1 MFLLNFVP
9 DALIQLVVN
18 GVLIAGIV
26 GCVVSFFFGFFVR
39 WIPWIIPYRMILQ
52 ILGLILLIAGV
63 YFKGGVGVEMEWR
76 ERVKAAQEQVK
87 AAEERSEKINK
98 ELELAKK
105 EKDKA
110 VSESKKKIK
119 ETIVI
124 QSATIDDKCKVAP
137 EALNIINEAAKK
149 PK

>member
-1 MFLLNFVP
+1 MFLLSFVP
-9 DALIQLVVN
+9 DALIQLIVN

-39 WIPWIIPYRMILQ
+39 WLPWIIPYRMILQ

-76 ERVKAAQEQVK
+76 ERVKEAQEKVK
-87 AAEERSEKINK
+87 AAEERSDKINK
-98 ELELAKK
+98 ELEQAKR

-110 VSESKKKIK
+110 VAESKLKIK

-124 QSATIDDKCKVAP
+124 QAATIDDKCKVAP
-137 EALNIINEAAKK
+137 EALSIINDAAKK

>member
-1 MFLLNFVP
+1 MFLLSFIP

-39 WIPWIIPYRMILQ
+39 WMPWIIPYRMILQ
-52 ILGLILLIAGV
+52 LLGLILLIVGV

-76 ERVKAAQEQVK
+76 ERVKVAQEQVK
-87 AAEERSEKINK
+87 AAEERAEKINK
-98 ELELAKK
+98 DLEQTKK
-105 EKDKA
+105 EKDRA
-110 VSESKKKIK
+110 VAESKTKIK

-124 QSATIDDKCKVAP
+124 QATTIDEKCKVAP
-137 EALNIINEAAKK
+137 EVLSIINDAAKK

>member
-1 MFLLNFVP
+1 MFLLSFIP

-39 WIPWIIPYRMILQ
+39 WMPWIIPYRMILQ
-52 ILGLILLIAGV
+52 LLGLILLIPGV

-76 ERVKAAQEQVK
+76 ERVKVAQEQVK
-87 AAEERSEKINK
+87 AAEERAEKINK
-98 ELELAKK
+98 DLEQTKK
-105 EKDKA
+105 EKDRA
-110 VSESKKKIK
+110 VAESKTKIK

-124 QSATIDDKCKVAP
+124 QATTIDEKCKVAP
-137 EALNIINEAAKK
+137 EVLSIINDAAKK

>member
-1 MFLLNFVP
+1 MFLLSFIP
-9 DALIQLVVN
+9 DALIQLIVN

-39 WIPWIIPYRMILQ
+39 WMPWIIPYRMILQ
-52 ILGLILLIAGV
+52 LLGLILLIAGV

-76 ERVKAAQEQVK
+76 ERVKVAQEQVK
-87 AAEERSEKINK
+87 AAEERAEKINK
-98 ELELAKK
+98 DLEQTKK
-105 EKDKA
+105 EKDRA
-110 VSESKKKIK
+110 VAESKTKIK

-124 QSATIDDKCKVAP
+124 QATTIDEKCKVAP
-137 EALNIINEAAKK
+137 EVLSIINDAAKK

>member
-1 MFLLNFVP
+1 MFLLSFIP

-26 GCVVSFFFGFFVR
+26 GCVVSFFFGFFIR
-39 WIPWIIPYRMILQ
+39 WMPWIIPYRMILQ
-52 ILGLILLIAGV
+52 ILGLVLLIAGV

-76 ERVKAAQEQVK
+76 ERVKVAQEQVK
-87 AAEERSEKINK
+87 AAEERAEKINK
-98 ELELAKK
+98 DLEKTKK
-105 EKDKA
+105 EKDRA
-110 VSESKKKIK
+110 VAESKTKIK

-124 QSATIDDKCKVAP
+124 QATTIDEKCKVAP
-137 EALNIINEAAKK
+137 EVLSIINDAAKK

>member
-1 MFLLNFVP
+1 MFLLSFIP

-52 ILGLILLIAGV
+52 LLGLILLIAGV

-76 ERVKAAQEQVK
+76 ERVKVAQEQVK
-87 AAEERSEKINK
+87 AAEERAEKINK
-98 ELELAKK
+98 DLEKTKK
-105 EKDKA
+105 EKDRA
-110 VSESKKKIK
+110 VAESKTKIK

-124 QSATIDDKCKVAP
+124 QATTIDEKCKVAP
-137 EALNIINEAAKK
+137 EVLSIINDAAKK

>member
-1 MFLLNFVP
+1 MFLLSFIP

-39 WIPWIIPYRMILQ
+39 WMPWIIPYLMILQ
-52 ILGLILLIAGV
+52 LLGLILLIAGV

-76 ERVKAAQEQVK
+76 ERVKVAQEQVK
-87 AAEERSEKINK
+87 AAEERAEKINK
-98 ELELAKK
+98 DLEQTKK
-105 EKDKA
+105 EKDRA
-110 VSESKKKIK
+110 VAESKTKIK

-124 QSATIDDKCKVAP
+124 QATTIDEKCKVAP
-137 EALNIINEAAKK
+137 EVLSIINDAAKK

>member
-1 MFLLNFVP
+1 MFLLSFIP

-26 GCVVSFFFGFFVR
+26 GCVVSFFFGFFIR
-39 WIPWIIPYRMILQ
+39 WMPWIIPYRMILQ
-52 ILGLILLIAGV
+52 ILGLVLLIAGV

-76 ERVKAAQEQVK
+76 ERVKVAQEQVK
-87 AAEERSEKINK
+87 AAEERAEKINK
-98 ELELAKK
+98 DLEQTKK
-105 EKDKA
+105 EKDRA
-110 VSESKKKIK
+110 VAESKTKIK

-124 QSATIDDKCKVAP
+124 QATTIDEKCKVAP
-137 EALNIINEAAKK
+137 EVLSIINDAAKK

>member
-1 MFLLNFVP
+1 MFLLSFIP

-39 WIPWIIPYRMILQ
+39 WMPWIIPYRMILQ
-52 ILGLILLIAGV
+52 LLGLILLIAGV

-76 ERVKAAQEQVK
+76 ERVKVAQEQVK
-87 AAEERSEKINK
+87 AAEERAEKINK
-98 ELELAKK
+98 DLEQTKK
-105 EKDKA
+105 EKDRA
-110 VSESKKKIK
+110 VAESKAKIK

-124 QSATIDDKCKVAP
+124 QATTIDEKCKVAP
-137 EALNIINEAAKK
+137 EVLSIINDAAKK

>member
-1 MFLLNFVP
+1 MFLLSFIP

-39 WIPWIIPYRMILQ
+39 WMPWIIPYRMILQ
-52 ILGLILLIAGV
+52 LLGLILLITGV

-76 ERVKAAQEQVK
+76 ERVKVAQEQVK
-87 AAEERSEKINK
+87 AAEERAEKINK
-98 ELELAKK
+98 DLEQTKK
-105 EKDKA
+105 EKDRA
-110 VSESKKKIK
+110 VAESKTKIK

-124 QSATIDDKCKVAP
+124 QATTIDEKCKVAP
-137 EALNIINEAAKK
+137 EVLSIINDAAKK

>member
-1 MFLLNFVP
+1 MFLLSFIP

-52 ILGLILLIAGV
+52 LLGLILLIAGV

-76 ERVKAAQEQVK
+76 ERVKVAQEQVK
-87 AAEERSEKINK
+87 AAEERAEKINK
-98 ELELAKK
+98 DLEQTKK
-105 EKDKA
+105 EKDRA
-110 VSESKKKIK
+110 VAESKAK
-119 ETIVI
+119 
-124 QSATIDDKCKVAP
+124 QSFSQK
-137 EALNIINEAAKK
+137 LINRSKTF
-149 PK
+149 

>member
-26 GCVVSFFFGFFVR
+26 GCVISFFFGFFVR
-39 WIPWIIPYRMILQ
+39 WMPWIIPYRMILQ
-52 ILGLILLIAGV
+52 LLGLILLIAGV

-76 ERVKAAQEQVK
+76 ERVKVAQEQVK
-87 AAEERSEKINK
+87 AAEERAEKINK
-98 ELELAKK
+98 DLERTKK
-105 EKDKA
+105 EKDRA
-110 VSESKKKIK
+110 VAESKTKIK

-124 QSATIDDKCKVAP
+124 KATTIDEKCKVAP
-137 EALNIINEAAKK
+137 EALSIINDAAKK

>member
-1 MFLLNFVP
+1 MFLLSFVP

-39 WIPWIIPYRMILQ
+39 WMPWIIPYRMILQ
-52 ILGLILLIAGV
+52 ILGLVLLIVGV

-76 ERVKAAQEQVK
+76 ERVKIAQEQVK
-87 AAEERSEKINK
+87 AAEERAEKINK
-98 ELELAKK
+98 DLEK
-105 EKDKA
+105 EKKDKDKIVA
-110 VSESKKKIK
+110 ESKKKIK

-124 QSATIDDKCKVAP
+124 QATTIDDKCKVAP
-137 EALNIINEAAKK
+137 EALSIINDAAKK